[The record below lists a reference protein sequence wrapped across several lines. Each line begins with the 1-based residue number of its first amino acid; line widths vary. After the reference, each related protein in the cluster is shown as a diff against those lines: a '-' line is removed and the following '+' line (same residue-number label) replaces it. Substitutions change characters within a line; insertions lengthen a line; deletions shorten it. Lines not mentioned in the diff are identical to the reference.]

1 MKRDDLGLANELSII
16 GQKIYAVG
24 SLIGSKTDCDS
35 DPTETNNGVFL
46 ILADL
51 SKKLEKI
58 SRDIEAQALALNRR
72 EQGKKTASEQHV
84 KPHLFLVKD
93 AAAVS

>member
-51 SKKLEKI
+51 SKRLEKI
-58 SRDIEAQALALNRR
+58 SRDVEAQALALNKKKPEKGAATEHQVRPQLLFRR
-72 EQGKKTASEQHV
+72 
-84 KPHLFLVKD
+84 
-93 AAAVS
+93 

>member
-35 DPTETNNGVFL
+35 DPTETNNGIFL

-51 SKKLEKI
+51 SKRLEKI
-58 SRDIEAQALALNRR
+58 SRDVEAQTLALSKKKPEKRTY
-72 EQGKKTASEQHV
+72 EQQAKLQ
-84 KPHLFLVKD
+84 LFLVKE

>member
-51 SKKLEKI
+51 SKRLEKI
-58 SRDIEAQALALNRR
+58 SRDVEAQALALNKKKPERR
-72 EQGKKTASEQHV
+72 TPEEQQV
-84 KPHLFLVKD
+84 RPQLFLVKEV
-93 AAAVS
+93 AVS

>member
-51 SKKLEKI
+51 SKRLEKI
-58 SRDIEAQALALNRR
+58 SRDIEAQALALNKKKPEKRAAA
-72 EQGKKTASEQHV
+72 EQQV
-84 KPHLFLVKD
+84 RPQLFLVKE
-93 AAAVS
+93 AAVS

>member
-1 MKRDDLGLANELSII
+1 MKRDDLGLANEPSVI

-51 SKKLEKI
+51 SKRLEKI
-58 SRDIEAQALALNRR
+58 SRDVEAQALSLNKKKPEKRTTD
-72 EQGKKTASEQHV
+72 EQQV
-84 KPHLFLVKD
+84 RPQLFLVKE
-93 AAAVS
+93 AAVS

>member
-24 SLIGSKTDCDS
+24 SLIGLKTDCDS

-51 SKKLEKI
+51 SKRLEKI
-58 SRDIEAQALALNRR
+58 SRDIEAQALALNKNKP
-72 EQGKKTASEQHV
+72 EKGTADGQQARL
-84 KPHLFLVKD
+84 HLFLAKET
-93 AAAVS
+93 AVS